1 MARIYPLFS
10 SSSGNSHFIGTPD
23 GGILI
28 DAGVSC
34 RRLVAALRLNGI
46 QPEAVRAVFIT
57 HDHTDHIGG
66 LKTFES
72 CFGAPVY
79 ASRVTLRK
87 LLGKGLLPPECKCG
101 ESDGGVDADGFYV
114 TSYKT
119 PHDAEGSV
127 GYKIHTPDG
136 KTCCVCTDLGH
147 VTAEIHSELR
157 GSDLVLIES
166 NYDESMLRNGSYP
179 FILKKRI
186 ASDYGHLSNIDS
198 SREVCS
204 LIESGTRRII
214 LGHLSR
220 ENNTPIVAENTL
232 MRTLS
237 GKFVRNRDYML
248 RVAPVE
254 TKGLEVVF

>member
-23 GGILI
+23 CGILI

-46 QPEAVRAVFIT
+46 HPEAVRAVFIT
-57 HDHTDHIGG
+57 HDHSDHIGG

-79 ASRVTLRK
+79 ASRVTLEK
-87 LLGKGLLPPECKCG
+87 LLEKELLPADCAYG
-101 ESDGGVDADGFYV
+101 ESDGGVETDGFYV

-119 PHDAEGSV
+119 PHDTDGSV

-147 VTAEIHSELR
+147 VTKEIHSELC
-157 GSDLVLIES
+157 GSDLVLIEA
-166 NYDESMLRNGSYP
+166 NYDESMLRNGGYP
-179 FILKKRI
+179 YILKRRI
-186 ASDYGHLSNIDS
+186 ASDFGHLSNSDS
-198 SREVCS
+198 SREVRA

-220 ENNTPIVAENTL
+220 ENNTPIVAESTL
-232 MRTLS
+232 MRTL
-237 GKFVRNRDYML
+237 GGDFVRNRDYL
-248 RVAPVE
+248 LSIAPVE